1 MEKSKRFLKVLA
13 QPLTNAMENSVAGQP
28 RRAWRFGPFR
38 YRKEQQAGGGRE
50 GRSMCRLGQSA
61 DPRRPAEPHLLI
73 EDVAGQLARPMQL
86 TGAPRQHNPPAG
98 DFIEPPPLAAAPSHR
113 KRSRAR

>member
-38 YRKEQQAGGGRE
+38 YRKEQQTGGGRE

-61 DPRRPAEPHLLI
+61 DPRRSAATHLLI
-73 EDVAGQLARPMQL
+73 EDMPGQLAHSMQL
-86 TGAPRQHNPPAG
+86 TVAPRQHNTPAG
-98 DFIEPPPLAAAPSHR
+98 DVIQAAR
-113 KRSRAR
+113 LQ